1 MRVIE
6 TRLSRRTFVAASL
19 ASGFAL
25 ARPVVPAQ
33 SQNRS
38 LKMETTIRV
47 DSGIT
52 TLINIFTVEP
62 ENREQLIELLKEG
75 TETWISTLAGF
86 ISANFHNSKDRR
98 RVIIYGQWRRAEDI
112 EAMRQNPKMGPYM
125 QRIAALATMEAVMC
139 EVSYVHH
146 V

>member
-1 MRVIE
+1 QTCALPISVGPEMVPGRGACCQRLPTRRTPMRVIE
-6 TRLSRRTFVAASL
+6 TRLSRRTFVATGL
-19 ASGFAL
+19 ASGFSL
-25 ARPVVPAQ
+25 ARRVVPAQ

-62 ENREQLIELLKEG
+62 ENREQLSELLKEG

-98 RVIIYGQWRRAEDI
+98 RVIIYGQWRRAKDI
-112 EAMRQNPKMGPYM
+112 EA
-125 QRIAALATMEAVMC
+125 
-139 EVSYVHH
+139 
-146 V
+146 